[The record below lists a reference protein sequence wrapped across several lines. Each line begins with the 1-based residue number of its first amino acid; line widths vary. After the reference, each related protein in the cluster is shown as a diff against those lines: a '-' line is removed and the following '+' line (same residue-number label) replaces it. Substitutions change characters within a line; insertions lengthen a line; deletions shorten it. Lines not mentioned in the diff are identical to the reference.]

1 MRLINRS
8 ISLAFVMTGMAA
20 LGASDARAQLAN
32 LVPSRVGGTL
42 ATRPSA
48 GALMLVN
55 RRTDGRIGFAERTGF
70 SGAGWTKWD
79 LWSLNVGISSGTSP
93 IVNMVAA
100 PVVVVRSDGRAVVV
114 GRGTD
119 NAVYMTDESSVGSR
133 FFGDWARL
141 PTTTSTGGTAPA
153 FTARPAMVR
162 RTDGTLAVYAMDGSG
177 NVWEST
183 QSGATWNRWTSL
195 GRPTN
200 VTLRNSPVLALMNN
214 GSYLLAAAGTNN
226 RLYVRVQSGSTW
238 GSWTDL
244 AGAVAA
250 NDAIAAGTN
259 SNGRVSLFVNNT
271 SSTISV
277 ITQTAVNANTW
288 TAWTTLSGTEAGQS
302 RPAAAV
308 QGDGRIA
315 LFFYTPNGSNLYWRV
330 QTAPSSTSWSA
341 WTNIQAGGAT
351 SAPAAVTDLNGVIH
365 LVVAGAN
372 GYYYERAQT
381 AANSTSWTSLGSG
394 YLGGPY
400 TAP

>member
-1 MRLINRS
+1 MRLRTRS
-8 ISLAFVMTGMAA
+8 IVLAVLVTGAAA
-20 LGASDARAQLAN
+20 LSPGEAAAQLAN
-32 LVPSRVGGTL
+32 LVPSRVGGTI
-42 ATRPSA
+42 ATRGTS
-48 GALMLVN
+48 GALMLAN
-55 RRTDGRIGFAERTGF
+55 RRTDSRVGFAERTGF
-70 SGAGWTKWD
+70 TGAGWTKWD
-79 LWSLNVGISSGTSP
+79 LWKLNVGISPGSP
-93 IVNMVAA
+93 VFNMVVA
-100 PVVVVRSDGRAVVV
+100 PVLVVKSDGRAVVL
-114 GRGTD
+114 GRATD
-119 NAVYMTDESSVGSR
+119 NALYTAEEVNAGER
-133 FFGDWARL
+133 FFWDWVRM
-141 PTTTSTGGTAPA
+141 PTTTSTGGTAPG

-271 SSTISV
+271 SNTISV

-288 TAWTTLSGTEAGQS
+288 TGWTTLSGTESGQS

-315 LFFYTPNGSNLYWRV
+315 LFFYTPSGSNLYWRV